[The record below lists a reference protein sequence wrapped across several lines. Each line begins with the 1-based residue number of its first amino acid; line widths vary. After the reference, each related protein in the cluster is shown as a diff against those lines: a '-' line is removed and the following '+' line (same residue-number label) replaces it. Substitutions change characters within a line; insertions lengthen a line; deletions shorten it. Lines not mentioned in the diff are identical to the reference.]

1 MADSNPPISFWENAG
16 RSFSRRYV
24 NENKVKK
31 NKVKSD
37 LREMTRDFRVTTQN
51 NVSRCPPVGYSQN
64 IKRKTTKKRL
74 CQSLPSR
81 QPAYPPI
88 PLPKNL
94 LLSPNTLDI
103 PSPLHIPR
111 HLLQHTQ
118 FCDVSSKKSDFLS
131 TGAAFPCPVGNIQRH
146 SIIY

>member
-1 MADSNPPISFWENAG
+1 MADSNPPSSFWEDARG
-16 RSFSRRYV
+16 SFSRSCA
-24 NENKVKK
+24 NETTVKK
-31 NKVKSD
+31 NKEKND
-37 LREMTRDFRVTTQN
+37 FRKKTRDYCVTTQN
-51 NVSRCPPVGYSQN
+51 KYLQVPACGLFPEYKEKNNEKTILPVSSSRRLVYS
-64 IKRKTTKKRL
+64 
-74 CQSLPSR
+74 
-81 QPAYPPI
+81 PI